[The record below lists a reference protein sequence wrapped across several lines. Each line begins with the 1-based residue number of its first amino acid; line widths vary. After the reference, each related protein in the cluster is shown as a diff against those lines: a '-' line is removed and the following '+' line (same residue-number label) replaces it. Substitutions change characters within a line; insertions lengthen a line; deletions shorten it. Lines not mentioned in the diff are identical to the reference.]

1 MSRCCPYVSSS
12 MAVRVMVTSG
22 RRADDSLAQI
32 DFEFLFSGFHFY
44 HERRLPNRR
53 VLLRHAGWLLH
64 GLLGASFLVEVVS
77 PALPRRPVQQHPHVG
92 NHDTVPTYDR
102 PRSLIRA
109 QECEAAIFVGRANG

>member
-53 VLLRHAGWLLH
+53 VLLLHAGWLLH

-77 PALPRRPVQQHPHVG
+77 PALPLRAGQQHRHVG
-92 NHDTVPTYDR
+92 NHYKVPTYDR
-102 PRSLIRA
+102 LRLILRS
-109 QECEAAIFVGRANG
+109 